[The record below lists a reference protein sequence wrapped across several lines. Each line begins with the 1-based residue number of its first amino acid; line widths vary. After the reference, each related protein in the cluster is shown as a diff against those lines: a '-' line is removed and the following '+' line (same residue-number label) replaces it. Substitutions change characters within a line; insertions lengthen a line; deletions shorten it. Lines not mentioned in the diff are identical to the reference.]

1 MEERQTFLEGV
12 NLDAS
17 TVRAL
22 MSVADCSHDGKLCLE
37 EFSDMIHAYLDNP
50 RFEVD

>member
-1 MEERQTFLEGV
+1 MSPDVPGGREPRRIHRAHAHERRRL
-12 NLDAS
+12 L
-17 TVRAL
+17 
-22 MSVADCSHDGKLCLE
+22 HDGKLCLE